1 MVNKIFLL
9 IAVLVSSLPIVAQT
23 EIHSQSDLL
32 KISENLNGSY
42 KLMND
47 ITLSGKWIPIKGFE
61 GTLDGNGHIIS
72 NLNISEIS
80 RNDVGFFGTTNK
92 AVIRHLGIRN
102 ANVLGGSST
111 ENGNKVGILVGEAKE
126 TVIEYCYIKDSKVT
140 GREYVGSF
148 VGVFT
153 HGETL
158 RNRLAN
164 SYSNVDV
171 IAYSSLAGGLVG
183 GTDMTDIINCYYLG
197 TVYSKGTGGIAGG
210 IVGVATGDTTKISGS
225 MALGTYVRA
234 VTASRIVGKKDELA
248 ILNLQLNYARTDMKI
263 GYTDS
268 EMKVVP
274 ANQALVNNQNG
285 SNIATDSEEHISIYP
300 DYTVDDVT
308 KAWKNFIYYYQ
319 DACTTKQIFSLM
331 PRVNATNKSNLAAI
345 WIQAIYWDM
354 AMNRFRLTNNA
365 VDKQFFD
372 TLYSGNYNHYVK
384 FDFQDSNQETG
395 WFIYDD
401 IMWWTVALTRAY
413 EYFITDRSAADKY
426 LKYAES
432 SYDRVLFGSE
442 RVGDPGSWD
451 QVKGGMF
458 WNWSKP
464 SGAGWDKRDN
474 GKAACI
480 NFPTVIAATALY
492 QLTGKESYKTQAKII
507 YDWARANLIR
517 NDGYVFDMYHSK
529 SGGHDNLYNSG
540 VAIGAAV
547 GMYKLTGGREYL
559 NDAILIADY
568 VKNVKCAATSGF
580 LPVRYGEEQSIY
592 AAIFVQYMVRLIEDC
607 GQCQYLPWL
616 RYNINSGWGNR
627 NQNNITCP
635 DFKTKLNSTMTWDNV
650 DGGVTKT
657 RVIKSYDASAIP
669 AMMLIIPPIK
679 DTDIKSNLKSVDF
692 YAKGL
697 KWDMDNIWIMSSEGL
712 PVFKH

>member
-183 GTDMTDIINCYYLG
+183 GTDMTDIINYYYLG
-197 TVYSKGTGGIAGG
+197 TVYSKGTSGIAGG

-274 ANQALVNNQNG
+274 ANQAVVNNQNG
-285 SNIATDSEEHISIYP
+285 SNIATDSEEYISIYP

-413 EYFITDRSAADKY
+413 EYFITDRNAADK
-426 LKYAES
+426 
-432 SYDRVLFGSE
+432 
-442 RVGDPGSWD
+442 
-451 QVKGGMF
+451 
-458 WNWSKP
+458 
-464 SGAGWDKRDN
+464 
-474 GKAACI
+474 
-480 NFPTVIAATALY
+480 
-492 QLTGKESYKTQAKII
+492 
-507 YDWARANLIR
+507 
-517 NDGYVFDMYHSK
+517 
-529 SGGHDNLYNSG
+529 
-540 VAIGAAV
+540 
-547 GMYKLTGGREYL
+547 
-559 NDAILIADY
+559 
-568 VKNVKCAATSGF
+568 
-580 LPVRYGEEQSIY
+580 
-592 AAIFVQYMVRLIEDC
+592 
-607 GQCQYLPWL
+607 
-616 RYNINSGWGNR
+616 
-627 NQNNITCP
+627 
-635 DFKTKLNSTMTWDNV
+635 
-650 DGGVTKT
+650 
-657 RVIKSYDASAIP
+657 
-669 AMMLIIPPIK
+669 
-679 DTDIKSNLKSVDF
+679 
-692 YAKGL
+692 
-697 KWDMDNIWIMSSEGL
+697 
-712 PVFKH
+712 